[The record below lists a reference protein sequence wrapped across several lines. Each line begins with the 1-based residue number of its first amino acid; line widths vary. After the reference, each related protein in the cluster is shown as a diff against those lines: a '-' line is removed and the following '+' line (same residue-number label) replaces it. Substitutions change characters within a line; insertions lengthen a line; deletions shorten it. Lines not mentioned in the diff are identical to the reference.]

1 MKTIG
6 TFRCLF
12 VRKENKTMKRWK
24 VVTKD
29 RRSYPGKI
37 MKVHYRQGETIHFD
51 LLGGFVFEHE
61 YDAKKYVKYCATPKL
76 KIIEVEAI
84 GRGKHIVS
92 CPIDI
97 LDISAYSKNL
107 KKITTHV
114 KDIYNRFAYPGESI
128 GTKISNN
135 KYLSI
140 WICAEGSMVYPTL
153 KILT

>member
-1 MKTIG
+1 
-6 TFRCLF
+6 
-12 VRKENKTMKRWK
+12 MKRWK

-51 LLGGFVFEHE
+51 LLGGFVFEHK
-61 YDAKKYVKYCATPKL
+61 YDAEEYINDCSTPGIQ
-76 KIIEVEAI
+76 IIEVEAI

-97 LDISAYSKNL
+97 IDISVYVKNL
-107 KKITTHV
+107 KKITTDV
-114 KDIYNRFAYPGESI
+114 KSNYNRFTYPGELVD
-128 GTKISNN
+128 TKISNN

-153 KILT
+153 KVLT

>member
-1 MKTIG
+1 
-6 TFRCLF
+6 
-12 VRKENKTMKRWK
+12 MKRWK

-51 LLGGFVFEHE
+51 LLGGFVFEHKYEAEE
-61 YDAKKYVKYCATPKL
+61 YINGCFTTGIQ
-76 KIIEVEAI
+76 IIEVEAI

-97 LDISAYSKNL
+97 IDISVYLKNL

-114 KDIYNRFAYPGESI
+114 KSNCNRFVYPGELI

-135 KYLSI
+135 KYLST
-140 WICAEGSMVYPTL
+140 WICAKGSMVYPTL
-153 KILT
+153 KVLT